1 MHYPV
6 CWIVLIKDPLLLIG
20 KCSFNGSSDSSKSS
34 FTNIL
39 NHITKTNVNALLN
52 ITCPYLFFLGFGHN
66 PTLLWKPHTPASIG
80 IFRSYSEE
88 TKKVKRKK
96 RQNTNRKTGCP
107 LGDAS
112 GGSKPSCGER
122 TLWTLPRWQ
131 KPPYWR
137 NRGSTRPWTHSIWRL
152 GEKRKGVRFLMFDC
166 FLICIYITGIEV
178 F

>member
-52 ITCPYLFFLGFGHN
+52 ITCSYLFFLGFGHN
-66 PTLLWKPHTPASIG
+66 PTLPWKPHTPASIG

-96 RQNTNRKTGCP
+96 GKTPTGKLDAPWETPVEEVNPAVEKELFERFPDDKNP
-107 LGDAS
+107 LTGEIGGPRGPEPTRYGDW
-112 GGSKPSCGER
+112 E
-122 TLWTLPRWQ
+122 
-131 KPPYWR
+131 
-137 NRGSTRPWTHSIWRL
+137 
-152 GEKRKGVRFLMFDC
+152 RKGRVSDF
-166 FLICIYITGIEV
+166 
-178 F
+178 